1 MKGSMRGTVC
11 SQMAQYPD
19 ERQSFGH
26 NRKDKDGGSYDSIT
40 FIQLFETGIELEA
53 DCHEEHSTFHHL
65 K

>member
-40 FIQLFETGIELEA
+40 FIQLFETEQIVTKSN
-53 DCHEEHSTFHHL
+53 STFHHL